1 MKKES
6 QNIEY
11 KESWRDEYLKWI
23 CGFAN
28 AQGGKIYIG
37 INDKGEVVG
46 TSDAKKLLEEIP
58 NKVRDTLGIMV
69 DVNLKRKTKEYI
81 EIIVEPYP
89 YPVNYKGQY
98 HYRSGSTKQELKGQA
113 LDKFLLEKQGKRWD
127 GVPVPTVK
135 VSNLSKEAFAIFK
148 DKTTLSKRVSTP
160 ILEDGNEQLLED
172 LNLIE
177 GTYLKRAAIL
187 LFHPEPEKYISG
199 AFIKIGFFASD
210 DDLKFQDE
218 IHGNLFHQIEKTIE
232 LLFSRYI
239 KSQISYSG
247 INRIETFEYPQ
258 AAIREALLNAIA
270 HKDYSGQTPIQISVY
285 EDKIIFWN
293 EGHLPDN
300 WTVENLKKK
309 HPSKP
314 FNPDIANTL
323 FRSGYIE
330 AWGRGTINM
339 ASECQ
344 KLGLPEPSFK
354 YDMSGFFVEF
364 RKDIYF
370 QNVLEEKG
378 FPKYLIQILLYAKE
392 HETITNSDVQELCQV
407 SKRTASRY
415 LSDLESEHLIKI
427 GATGK
432 GTAYRL
438 KGPQRGQNIS
448 KGATKGPEN
457 LERGHKGAKSD
468 LTLDEKLYLLEQ
480 ELENIDPE
488 TTAKLDFNKEFF
500 FRILDTWL
508 GDLLK
513 EIIPVGQKFNHLFK
527 EPRHNIF
534 VISGIGKVNFSG
546 ENVNEIISKLKSDCE
561 NNHDH
566 IHYDAKIEITFSY
579 NKLIKGNIKAVS
591 FSQRLSI
598 EFGENS
604 YKVLIEEFLGSKSK
618 QPKQLFEERLLHM
631 PLTKKEIKMIA
642 KKIGDSIYEQLDF
655 YTTQNGIRNNK
666 EIK

>member
-37 INDKGEVVG
+37 INDKGQVVG

-69 DVNLKRKTKEYI
+69 DVNLKRKSKEYI

-89 YPVNYKGQY
+89 YPVSYKGQY

-148 DKTTLSKRVSTP
+148 DKATLSKRVSAS

-172 LNLIE
+172 LHLKE

-218 IHGNLFHQIEKTIE
+218 IHGNLFHQIERTIE

-239 KSQISYSG
+239 KSEISYSG
-247 INRIETFEYPQ
+247 VNRIETYEYPQ

-285 EDKIIFWN
+285 EDKIMFWN
-293 EGHLPDN
+293 EGQLPDK
-300 WTVENLKKK
+300 WTVENLKSK

-314 FNPDIANTL
+314 FNPDIANAL

-330 AWGRGTINM
+330 MWGRGTINM
-339 ASECQ
+339 VNECRKMQ
-344 KLGLPEPSFK
+344 LPDPSFR
-354 YDMSGFFVEF
+354 YDASGFLVEF
-364 RKDIYF
+364 RKDFYVESI
-370 QNVLEEKG
+370 LEEKG
-378 FPKYLIQILLYAKE
+378 FSKHLIQILLYTKE
-392 HETITNSDVQELCQV
+392 HEAITNSEVQEICQV

-415 LSDLESEHLIKI
+415 LSELEGTHLIKT

-432 GTAYRL
+432 GTAYQL
-438 KGPQRGQNIS
+438 KGPQRGQNDL
-448 KGATKGPEN
+448 KGATKGPKEGQ
-457 LERGHKGAKSD
+457 RGHNETKS
-468 LTLDEKLYLLEQ
+468 LDEKLRLLEQ
-480 ELENIDPE
+480 ELEIVDPNE
-488 TTAKLDFNKEFF
+488 TAKLEFNENTLFSL
-500 FRILDTWL
+500 LDTWL
-508 GDLLK
+508 ADLMK
-513 EIIPVGQKFNHLFK
+513 ELIPVGQKFNHLFK
-527 EPRHNIF
+527 EPRHRIF
-534 VISGIGKVNFSG
+534 IVSGIGKVEFSG
-546 ENVNEIISKLKSDCE
+546 ENVNKIIDQLKEDCKKNQGHHRYE
-561 NNHDH
+561 
-566 IHYDAKIEITFSY
+566 ASFELVFTY
-579 NKLIKGNIKAVS
+579 NKLLKGGIKPFMLTEQLI
-591 FSQRLSI
+591 I
-598 EFGENS
+598 EFKERS
-604 YKVLIEEFLGSKSK
+604 YKVLMDEGITNK
-618 QPKQLFEERLLHM
+618 QRVQQFEERLLHKA
-631 PLTKKEIKMIA
+631 LTKKEIKHLA
-642 KKIGDSIYEQLDF
+642 EKLGESLYNQLDY

-666 EIK
+666 K